1 MVNVIKFSMERCR
14 VNKFHP
20 RWWAQRIF
28 HCFFILRSSHQR
40 CSVRK
45 GVLRNLA
52 KFTRKHLCQSLFF
65 NKVAGPT
72 TLSKKR
78 DWHSCFLMNFAKF
91 LRTPFS
97 QNTSRRLLFHN
108 LKILFSLFERM
119 LDQFVW
125 TVKI

>member
-1 MVNVIKFSMERCR
+1 MSSKQIPSTLMSPKNLPLFFHIKKQPPEVFCE
-14 VNKFHP
+14 K
-20 RWWAQRIF
+20 
-28 HCFFILRSSHQR
+28 R
-40 CSVRK
+40 CSLRK

-91 LRTPFS
+91 LRIPFS

-119 LDQFVW
+119 LDQFV
-125 TVKI
+125 